1 MPPTSSHI
9 FQNARSININNPS
22 TTADYFA
29 AQWINPGDIFSILLL
44 LGPEVIQQAVA
55 QLAGRQIT
63 PVAFSF
69 GWVAYAVRAL
79 LAAVGDGKLMPPVE
93 SANTMVITTETG
105 HSRITNSWVL
115 GRLLRDT
122 SDKVDDEMSGEAAHR
137 NTGTWSTWTPSF
149 WRRALGVQPK
159 IGPSQRPWEALRI
172 AFYDVIDEEDNDH
185 GMPTR
190 DPIWLSGFGVII
202 VQLVI
207 AIIPWVANDEW
218 GTFLITCYGN
228 FLALLGSSLP
238 QWRREKWP
246 CPRNG
251 GPTITLTEGN
261 GSRFAM
267 VIRGQKRVGL
277 NFEILARGSRTAPAS
292 LTTRL
297 VTSIL
302 AINWIALLISATGLQ
317 IDTWYILGIGALGSI
332 HNIACAALPRSPSGL
347 GIHIRPSGEVLKGPR
362 VAGVLRNA
370 EELYPGLGLSLVP
383 VFFPGSMRV
392 QEPDFDF
399 WRQAQERVM
408 VPNKWG
414 ARIDNLP
421 PAPEKR

>member
-1 MPPTSSHI
+1 
-9 FQNARSININNPS
+9 
-22 TTADYFA
+22 
-29 AQWINPGDIFSILLL
+29 
-44 LGPEVIQQAVA
+44 
-55 QLAGRQIT
+55 
-63 PVAFSF
+63 
-69 GWVAYAVRAL
+69 
-79 LAAVGDGKLMPPVE
+79 MPPVE

-207 AIIPWVANDEW
+207 AIIPWVVNDEW

-317 IDTWYILGIGALGSI
+317 IDTWCKCCTCLNGLTAKWRAQIFLGLVHWAASIILLAQLSRAVPVALVYISDQAGRYSRVLGSQ
-332 HNIACAALPRSPSGL
+332 
-347 GIHIRPSGEVLKGPR
+347 
-362 VAGVLRNA
+362 
-370 EELYPGLGLSLVP
+370 
-383 VFFPGSMRV
+383 VF
-392 QEPDFDF
+392 
-399 WRQAQERVM
+399 
-408 VPNKWG
+408 
-414 ARIDNLP
+414 
-421 PAPEKR
+421 